1 MNDFGRAFANMLYD
15 RLEGGGL
22 LQELQ
27 SSPEYAKAQQAY
39 NDAYEALTGAEG
51 FASGSPEQVLLNA
64 LDHLRDLEVQFIY
77 RAGIQDGLSMT
88 SPRFLVSGVA

>member
-1 MNDFGRAFANMLYD
+1 MNDLGRALTNMLYD

-27 SSPEYAKAQQAY
+27 SSPEYAKAQKAY
-39 NDAYEALTGAEG
+39 DEAYEALSGAGG

-88 SPRFLVSGVA
+88 SPGFLVAGVA

>member
-1 MNDFGRAFANMLYD
+1 MNDFGRAITNMLYD
-15 RLEGGGL
+15 RMERGEL

-27 SSPEYAKAQQAY
+27 SSPEYVKAQQAY
-39 NDAYEALTGAEG
+39 NDAYEALAGAEG
-51 FASGSPEQVLLNA
+51 FSSGSPEQVLLNA

-88 SPRFLVSGVA
+88 RPRFLVAGVA